1 MTARISS
8 ISIYSEIARESF
20 DKFVALEPQKRTIEA
35 SLAGIIPPDEKMPL
49 EYELMNVDIEL
60 AKLASITIVFAT
72 ISVEAYI
79 YDYAA
84 RHFTDSFVKKY
95 IDKLDPISKW
105 VIVPKLV
112 TGKELSRGGE
122 WFQLLKNLV
131 RERNTI
137 IHSKSSE
144 APITTEEFYK
154 YAEKRKETQAN
165 FFEKIKGAID
175 LLDILP
181 TEMGRLDSEEMYW
194 ARIYLSKPSTTLE
207 EK

>member
-1 MTARISS
+1 MTARTSS

-20 DKFVALEPQKRTIEA
+20 NKFVALEPKKRIIEA
-35 SLAGIIPPDEKMPL
+35 RLASAVIPDEKILL
-49 EYELMNVDIEL
+49 EYELMNVEAEL
-60 AKLASITIVFAT
+60 AKLASITIVFAM
-72 ISVEAYI
+72 ISVEAHI

-105 VIVPKLV
+105 VIVPKLI
-112 TGKELSRGGE
+112 TGKELPRGGE

-131 RERNTI
+131 RERNSI

-144 APITTEEFYK
+144 GPYTTEDFHK
-154 YAEKRKETQAN
+154 YSAKQKEVRTEL
-165 FFEKIKGAID
+165 FKKIKEAID
-175 LLDILP
+175 LLDLLP
-181 TEMGRLDSEEMYW
+181 TEIGKLDSEEIFW
-194 ARIYLSKPSTTLE
+194 AESHLSKPSITLE